1 MRSLSRHKVRIALVF
16 LGASI
21 ALVVLWAS
29 TRTVANDAVVVYP
42 RETESDATTQV
53 HAELEAPEADAHGV
67 RTAGLSMRGPDAS
80 LAEFAPTQQIAE
92 RCEGALRVRLVDAE
106 NRPVTG
112 VTGTFELRSDLV
124 RTTQTAHNG
133 GYGDSTQSG
142 GRHEPTRI
150 DLANVVEIPWSGE
163 YVFHPLAQASF
174 KLECRAN
181 GYRRTGKSVNI
192 PSGDARVEIE
202 LVLIAQRSFDV
213 SLRTP
218 DGGSFIAALRKL
230 EPSAEKL
237 LRPQLDEHE
246 PDLRGSGFVP
256 FCTSRRESTD
266 DAYWQTF
273 AANTHASLTLTLF
286 LNEVPIASERA
297 IAGLAQMQVVVPLET
312 VIDVISAR
320 QSITG
325 FNEPK

>member
-1 MRSLSRHKVRIALVF
+1 MRSGSRSVLPIVCACVAAVIALLWLALRDGSARDAAAGDRVERDAEAEHEGDSAAQ
-16 LGASI
+16 LEVAAEELAGNVRRPAQARPRPVAASGVAGNGAPFVGDVRVT
-21 ALVVLWAS
+21 LVDARGRPLAGISGRVELRS
-29 TRTVANDAVVVYP
+29 GRNANDFDELASRLTDGSSANGP
-42 RETESDATTQV
+42 RTDAR
-53 HAELEAPEADAHGV
+53 D
-67 RTAGLSMRGPDAS
+67 
-80 LAEFAPTQQIAE
+80 EFAPRVAAIPH
-92 RCEGALRVRLVDAE
+92 EGAVAFDALPFGTYTVTAEIDGFRPALAEVRVRNSEPHGA
-106 NRPVTG
+106 VT
-112 VTGTFELRSDLV
+112 
-124 RTTQTAHNG
+124 
-133 GYGDSTQSG
+133 
-142 GRHEPTRI
+142 
-150 DLANVVEIPWSGE
+150 LAPK
-163 YVFHPLAQASF
+163 P
-174 KLECRAN
+174 CR
-181 GYRRTGKSVNI
+181 V
-192 PSGDARVEIE
+192 
-202 LVLIAQRSFDV
+202 FDV